1 MQPRQIVE
9 EEMDSYTTTNSLI
22 ALANPPMKDY
32 SLVESSFA
40 GKMLISVLLGMF
52 NLNSDVLDA
61 HVNMML

>member
-9 EEMDSYTTTNSLI
+9 KEMDSYTTTNSLI
-22 ALANPPMKDY
+22 ALANPLMKDY
-32 SLVESSFA
+32 SLVESCFA
-40 GKMLISVLLGMF
+40 SKMIIVLFGML

>member
-1 MQPRQIVE
+1 MQSGQIVE

-32 SLVESSFA
+32 SLMESSFA
-40 GKMLISVLLGMF
+40 SEMIIVLLGMF
-52 NLNSDVLDA
+52 NLNSDVLDT

>member
-1 MQPRQIVE
+1 LQSGLQPRQIVE

-40 GKMLISVLLGMF
+40 GKMLISVRVAR
-52 NLNSDVLDA
+52 DVQPE
-61 HVNMML
+61 